1 MVRNSL
7 GRLIPETFAGRK
19 VIPYRDPWSL
29 QPSGDR
35 ATRSLRRANPG
46 GDKLLGNLQEAIDAA
61 GLKDG
66 MTISTHHALR
76 NGDFL
81 LNQLVRVIDSL
92 GLRDIKIASSSI
104 HPVHAELIPYI
115 RKGVITGF
123 ECGVNGLIGELI
135 SRGELHCPVIVRSH
149 GGRARSLISG
159 DRKSVV

>member
-1 MVRNSL
+1 MVRDGLRRS
-7 GRLIPETFAGRK
+7 IPETFAGRK
-19 VIPYRDPWSL
+19 VILAVATPGPCHPIRG
-29 QPSGDR
+29 SGGQKR
-35 ATRSLRRANPG
+35 GLRRANPG
-46 GDKLLGNLQEAIDAA
+46 RGSSSSGTSMRPIDAA

-104 HPVHAELIPYI
+104 HPVNAELIPYI

-123 ECGVNGLIGELI
+123 ECGVNGLIGGLI
-135 SRGELHCPVIVRSH
+135 SICETVKLPI
-149 GGRARSLISG
+149 IMF
-159 DRKSVV
+159 